1 MEITHLTENIRND
14 DLGEQELMI
23 FEKLEVTVDSSNVAY
38 CHRLLSNLNKKFIIK
53 LSKCKDANKIRRI
66 KKS

>member
-14 DLGEQELMI
+14 EDDDLGEQVLMV

-38 CHRLLSNLNKKFIIK
+38 CHR
-53 LSKCKDANKIRRI
+53 
-66 KKS
+66 

>member
-38 CHRLLSNLNKKFIIK
+38 CHR
-53 LSKCKDANKIRRI
+53 
-66 KKS
+66 

>member
-14 DLGEQELMI
+14 EDDDLGEQVLMV

-38 CHRLLSNLNKKFIIK
+38 CHRLLNNLNKKFIIK
-53 LSKCKDANKIRRI
+53 LSKCKDA
-66 KKS
+66 KKFQG